1 MSKQNE
7 KCFDLIEKSII
18 LINLDDCVVD
28 SNDQVDSFLNIIKI
42 KFLYIQLKIQL
53 GKLGICGDPKNRYFD
68 KSYQS
73 IVTKNGQITSNVE
86 HSPFDGMVSTSMV
99 NYYLTERKKD
109 KVDLTQVKSYEV
121 RSNLEEPQELIFLYD
136 AKIEQEI
143 RKSCEIFGKFVNY
156 CFFLAN

>member
-1 MSKQNE
+1 
-7 KCFDLIEKSII
+7 
-18 LINLDDCVVD
+18 
-28 SNDQVDSFLNIIKI
+28 
-42 KFLYIQLKIQL
+42 
-53 GKLGICGDPKNRYFD
+53 
-68 KSYQS
+68 
-73 IVTKNGQITSNVE
+73 VTKNGQITSNVE